1 MIQAHVARVFGH
13 ARTLFTRT
21 WELIRVNSSIHTYEM
36 LKVAE
41 LVGKGIDFVWGD
53 IYDSSHRPI
62 SEMTCFPEAAT
73 RKFLPSHY
81 DYRVGGFWKLNTK
94 A

>member
-1 MIQAHVARVFGH
+1 
-13 ARTLFTRT
+13 
-21 WELIRVNSSIHTYEM
+21 M

-41 LVGKGIDFVWGD
+41 LPEKGIDFVWGD
-53 IYDSSHRPI
+53 IYDSNHRTI

-73 RKFLPSHY
+73 GKFSPSHY
-81 DYRVGGFWKLNTK
+81 DYKVGSFLKLNTK